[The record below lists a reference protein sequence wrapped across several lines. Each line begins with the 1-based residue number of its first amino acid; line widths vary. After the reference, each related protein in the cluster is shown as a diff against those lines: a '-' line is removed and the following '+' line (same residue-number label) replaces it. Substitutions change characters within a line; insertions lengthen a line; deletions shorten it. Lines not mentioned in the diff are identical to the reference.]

1 MAAELTVPQ
10 PLDRAALLAA
20 LRSDGDRVADVLAAL
35 PADAFERGAY
45 EQGWT
50 VKDIAA
56 HLASIEWT
64 YPRLIQIAEAADQGA
79 ESSDGDASTD
89 RGSNPQM
96 DDYNARQVAKRRETP
111 LPQLIEEFRSNR
123 AALIDAIEATPAELL
138 EREIQ
143 SFGGVRGSLL
153 QVMWS
158 VAVEH
163 VRTHLDDLQSA

>member
-1 MAAELTVPQ
+1 MPQ
-10 PLDRAALLAA
+10 PLDRDALLAA

-35 PADAFERGAY
+35 PADALERGAY

-64 YPRLIQIAEAADQGA
+64 YPRLIRIAEAADQGT
-79 ESSDGDASTD
+79 ESSSGNASS

-123 AALIDAIEATPAELL
+123 AALIDAVEGTSAELL

>member
-10 PLDRAALLAA
+10 PLDRDALLAA

-35 PADAFERGAY
+35 PADALERGAY

-64 YPRLIQIAEAADQGA
+64 YPRLIQIAEAVDQGA
-79 ESSDGDASTD
+79 KSSDGDAST

>member
-10 PLDRAALLAA
+10 PLDRDALLAA

-35 PADAFERGAY
+35 PADALERGAY

-64 YPRLIQIAEAADQGA
+64 YPRLIRIAEAADQGA
-79 ESSDGDASTD
+79 QSSDGDASSG
-89 RGSNPQM
+89 GSNPQM

-123 AALIDAIEATPAELL
+123 AALIDAVEGTSAELL

>member
-1 MAAELTVPQ
+1 MAAELNVPQ
-10 PLDRAALLAA
+10 PLDRDALLAA

-35 PADAFERGAY
+35 PADALERGAY

-79 ESSDGDASTD
+79 ESSGGDAST

-111 LPQLIEEFRSNR
+111 LPQLIEEFRANR
-123 AALIDAIEATPAELL
+123 AALIDAVEGAPAELL

>member
-1 MAAELTVPQ
+1 MAAELAVPQ
-10 PLDRAALLAA
+10 PPDRDTLLAA

-35 PADAFERGAY
+35 PADALQRGAY

-64 YPRLIQIAEAADQGA
+64 YPRLIQIAEAAEQGA
-79 ESSDGDASTD
+79 EPSGGDTST

-111 LPQLIEEFRSNR
+111 LPELIEEFRSNR
-123 AALIDAIEATPAELL
+123 AALIDAVEGTSVELL

-163 VRTHLDDLQSA
+163 VHTHLDDLQSA

>member
-1 MAAELTVPQ
+1 MQSHDQNQLLT
-10 PLDRAALLAA
+10 D
-20 LRSDGDRVADVLAAL
+20 LR
-35 PADAFERGAY
+35 ADAESVPPLLHALDPQQLERGAY

-50 VKDIAA
+50 VRDLVA

-64 YPRLIQIAEAADQGA
+64 YPRLIRIAEAADQGA
-79 ESSDGDASTD
+79 ESSGGNAST

-123 AALIDAIEATPAELL
+123 AALIDAVEATPTELL